1 MSLIGTVKF
10 NITLKGHKMIT
21 SYKGLWKILIDRN
34 LQKKDL
40 INAVG
45 VSSST
50 IAKMGKGENVS
61 LDVLERLC
69 AYFDCNIGDVVSFEK
84 ENAVIERQE
93 E

>member
-1 MSLIGTVKF
+1 MRVTNSSFVILLYLIPSWPR
-10 NITLKGHKMIT
+10 NIATF
-21 SYKGLWKILIDRN
+21 
-34 LQKKDL
+34 QKKDL
-40 INAVG
+40 IDAVG

-84 ENAVIERQE
+84 EEGLSGQKRWTGT
-93 E
+93 